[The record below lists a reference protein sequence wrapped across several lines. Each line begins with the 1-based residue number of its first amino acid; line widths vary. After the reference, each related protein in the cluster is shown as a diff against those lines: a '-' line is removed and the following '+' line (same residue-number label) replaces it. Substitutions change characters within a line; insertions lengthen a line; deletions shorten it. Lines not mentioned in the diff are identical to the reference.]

1 MNTQDNLNLDVEY
14 LEVVT
19 CTYSELSK
27 IKKPTNG
34 RLYHTSDTNEFYF
47 DWNNKRHK
55 LSVFTTDKSESSD
68 VVKKSELGAWLKE
81 NNYITN
87 LSLTDALVDVI
98 GSPIENIITKQ
109 ALENYSKNYLLTKE
123 ELNLLNKPLN
133 LIEDIKTLKG
143 TNETLFSYCEGLA
156 NKINEVR
163 TIANDKIS
171 SGELDTRLND
181 YIKKSLAD
189 SLYLSKDAAGELYI
203 DEEEFVEK
211 LKGYVTNEQLTKSL
225 KPYQKVSEADLKYAT
240 KSDSDNKYLQKSV
253 ASKTYA
259 TKSEVSN
266 TYETKEG
273 VDEKLSGYVKQ
284 EDTADFAKKSD
295 VESSYVRKEE
305 LGKYE
310 TKSNAGNRLSTFAK
324 MDWVNEYFTQKT
336 DLKRILN
343 DYATKEYVA
352 NQLSIYTTN
361 ESVDDK
367 ISQTNRQIIDT
378 NNKFANYATKSQ
390 LQSVIDTIPS
400 KGEISSTYVTKDE
413 LNTRI
418 SNLESYSNVDEKL
431 KGYVTK
437 EELNGKE
444 TSIKNE
450 IVGVKNKLSDYAT
463 KSQLQTKLE
472 KYITKSVAD
481 STYLTTQKL
490 NDRLSDYEKSS
501 DVDAKLNGLA
511 TKEYVDDKISGVSG
525 EIVGVKNKLS
535 DYVTKS
541 QLQTKLEGY
550 ITKSESK
557 SSFVT
562 PQVLND
568 KLSVYEKTSDVDE
581 KLNEYTKNEEFA
593 RRLKEY
599 LTKTQISD
607 TYVSKGSLKDYVKKS
622 DVDFETFAKKIWVDE
637 YYMKKFKLSDYL
649 KADDIFEIF
658 LQKSVADEV
667 YLKKNDAEKTY
678 AKIVDIIGLATSDA
692 VTREESKVFAK
703 KVWVDEYFVRKGQ
716 IDGIQNATVL
726 SREFETES
734 DLKNSEKNIK
744 QGFYY
749 LTSDQVLMVAI
760 DDGNGGKMFINI
772 TNLEAGF
779 ALYFGGDDVNW

>member
-19 CTYSELSK
+19 CTYSELCK

-68 VVKKSELGAWLKE
+68 VVKKSELGAWLKK

-87 LSLTDALVDVI
+87 LSLTDALIDVI

-171 SGELDTRLND
+171 SGKLDTRLND

-189 SLYLSKDAAGELYI
+189 SLYLSKEDAGQLYI

-211 LKGYVTNEQLTKSL
+211 LKGYVTNEQLTESL
-225 KPYQKVSEADLKYAT
+225 KPYQKKSEADSKYAT

-266 TYETKEG
+266 TYETKKG

-284 EDTADFAKKSD
+284 EDTANFVKKSD
-295 VESSYVRKEE
+295 VESSYVKKEE
-305 LGKYE
+305 LSKYE
-310 TKSNAGNRLSTFAK
+310 TKSGADDKLTPFAK
-324 MDWVNEYFTQKT
+324 KVWVNEYFTQQK

-343 DYATKEYVA
+343 DYATKEYIV
-352 NQLSIYTTN
+352 NQLSTYATN
-361 ESVDDK
+361 KSVDDK
-367 ISQTNRQIIDT
+367 IAQTNREIIDIE
-378 NNKFANYATKSQ
+378 NKFAKYVTKSQ
-390 LQSVIDTIPS
+390 LDS
-400 KGEISSTYVTKDE
+400 KVAGFVTK
-413 LNTRI
+413 
-418 SNLESYSNVDEKL
+418 SY
-431 KGYVTK
+431 
-437 EELNGKE
+437 
-444 TSIKNE
+444 
-450 IVGVKNKLSDYAT
+450 
-463 KSQLQTKLE
+463 
-472 KYITKSVAD
+472 AD
-481 STYLTTQKL
+481 STYLTTKKL
-490 NDRLSDYEKSS
+490 NDR
-501 DVDAKLNGLA
+501 
-511 TKEYVDDKISGVSG
+511 
-525 EIVGVKNKLS
+525 
-535 DYVTKS
+535 
-541 QLQTKLEGY
+541 
-550 ITKSESK
+550 
-557 SSFVT
+557 
-562 PQVLND
+562 
-568 KLSVYEKTSDVDE
+568 LSVYEKTSDVDD

-607 TYVSKGSLKDYVKKS
+607 TYVSKSSLKDYVKKS
-622 DVDFETFAKKIWVDE
+622 DVDFEAFAKKVWVDE

-658 LQKSVADEV
+658 LQKSMADEV

-678 AKIVDIIGLATSDA
+678 AKIVDIIGLAKND
-692 VTREESKVFAK
+692 VITREESKAFAK
-703 KVWVDEYFVRKGQ
+703 KVWVDEYYMRKGQ
-716 IDGIQNATVL
+716 IEGIKNAMVL
-726 SREFETES
+726 SQEFETER
-734 DLKNSEKNIK
+734 DLRNSERNIQ

-749 LTSDQVLMVAI
+749 LTKDKILMVAI
-760 DDGNGGKMFINI
+760 DDGNGGKIFVDV
-772 TNLEAGF
+772 TNLETGLV
-779 ALYFGGDDVNW
+779 LYFGGDDVNW

>member
-19 CTYSELSK
+19 CTYSELCK

-68 VVKKSELGAWLKE
+68 VVKKSELGAWLKK

-87 LSLTDALVDVI
+87 LSLTDALIDVI

-171 SGELDTRLND
+171 SGKLDTRLND

-189 SLYLSKDAAGELYI
+189 SIYLSKEEAGQLYI

-211 LKGYVTNEQLTKSL
+211 LKGYVTGEQLTESL
-225 KPYQKVSEADLKYAT
+225 KPYQKKSEADLKYAT

-259 TKSEVSN
+259 TKSEISN

-295 VESSYVRKEE
+295 IESSYVKKEE
-305 LGKYE
+305 LSKYE
-310 TKSNAGNRLSTFAK
+310 TKSGTDDKLTPFAK
-324 MDWVNEYFTQKT
+324 KVWVNEYFTQKT

-343 DYATKEYVA
+343 DYATKEYIV
-352 NQLSIYTTN
+352 NQLSTYATN
-361 ESVDDK
+361 KSVDDK
-367 ISQTNRQIIDT
+367 IAQTNREIIDIE
-378 NNKFANYATKSQ
+378 NKFAKYVTKSQ
-390 LQSVIDTIPS
+390 LDS
-400 KGEISSTYVTKDE
+400 KVAGFVTK
-413 LNTRI
+413 
-418 SNLESYSNVDEKL
+418 SY
-431 KGYVTK
+431 
-437 EELNGKE
+437 
-444 TSIKNE
+444 
-450 IVGVKNKLSDYAT
+450 
-463 KSQLQTKLE
+463 
-472 KYITKSVAD
+472 AD
-481 STYLTTQKL
+481 STYLTTKKL
-490 NDRLSDYEKSS
+490 NDR
-501 DVDAKLNGLA
+501 
-511 TKEYVDDKISGVSG
+511 
-525 EIVGVKNKLS
+525 
-535 DYVTKS
+535 
-541 QLQTKLEGY
+541 
-550 ITKSESK
+550 
-557 SSFVT
+557 
-562 PQVLND
+562 
-568 KLSVYEKTSDVDE
+568 LSVYEKTSDVDD

-607 TYVSKGSLKDYVKKS
+607 TYVSKSSLKDYVKKS
-622 DVDFETFAKKIWVDE
+622 DVDFEAFAKKIWVDE

-658 LQKSVADEV
+658 LQKSMADEV

-678 AKIVDIIGLATSDA
+678 AKIVDIIGLATSDV
-692 VTREESKVFAK
+692 VTREESKAFAK
-703 KVWVDEYFVRKGQ
+703 KVWVDEYYMRKGQ
-716 IDGIQNATVL
+716 IEGIKNAMVL
-726 SREFETES
+726 SQEFETER
-734 DLKNSEKNIK
+734 DLRNSERNIQ

-749 LTSDQVLMVAI
+749 LTKDKILMVAI
-760 DDGNGGKMFINI
+760 DDGNGGKIFVDV
-772 TNLEAGF
+772 TNLETGLF
-779 ALYFGGDDVNW
+779 LYFGGDDVNW

>member
-19 CTYSELSK
+19 CTYSELCK

-68 VVKKSELGAWLKE
+68 VVKKSELGAWLKK

-87 LSLTDALVDVI
+87 LSLTDALIDVI

-123 ELNLLNKPLN
+123 ELNLLNEPLN
-133 LIEDIKTLKG
+133 LINEIESLKS
-143 TNETLFSYCEGLA
+143 TDKTLFSFCEGLA

-171 SGELDTRLND
+171 SGELDTKLGE
-181 YIKKSLAD
+181 YVKKSLAD
-189 SLYLSKDAAGELYI
+189 SLYLSKEDAGQLYI

-211 LKGYVTNEQLTKSL
+211 LKGYVTDKQLTESL
-225 KPYQKVSEADLKYAT
+225 KPYQKKSEADSKYVT
-240 KSDSDNKYLQKSV
+240 KSDLDNKYLQKSA

-284 EDTADFAKKSD
+284 EDTANFAKKSD
-295 VESSYVRKEE
+295 VESSYVKKEE
-305 LGKYE
+305 LSKYE
-310 TKSNAGNRLSTFAK
+310 TKSGVDDKLTPFAK
-324 MDWVNEYFTQKT
+324 KVWVNEYFTQKT

-343 DYATKEYVA
+343 DYATKEYIV
-352 NQLSIYTTN
+352 NQLSTYATN
-361 ESVDDK
+361 KSVDDK
-367 ISQTNRQIIDT
+367 IAQTNREIIDIE
-378 NNKFANYATKSQ
+378 NKFAKYVTKSQ
-390 LQSVIDTIPS
+390 LDS
-400 KGEISSTYVTKDE
+400 KVAGFVTK
-413 LNTRI
+413 
-418 SNLESYSNVDEKL
+418 SY
-431 KGYVTK
+431 
-437 EELNGKE
+437 
-444 TSIKNE
+444 
-450 IVGVKNKLSDYAT
+450 
-463 KSQLQTKLE
+463 
-472 KYITKSVAD
+472 AD
-481 STYLTTQKL
+481 STYLTTKKL
-490 NDRLSDYEKSS
+490 NDR
-501 DVDAKLNGLA
+501 
-511 TKEYVDDKISGVSG
+511 
-525 EIVGVKNKLS
+525 
-535 DYVTKS
+535 
-541 QLQTKLEGY
+541 
-550 ITKSESK
+550 
-557 SSFVT
+557 
-562 PQVLND
+562 
-568 KLSVYEKTSDVDE
+568 LSVYEKTSDVDD

-607 TYVSKGSLKDYVKKS
+607 TYVSKSSLKDYVKKS
-622 DVDFETFAKKIWVDE
+622 DVDFEAFAKKIWVDE

-658 LQKSVADEV
+658 LQKSMADEV

-678 AKIVDIIGLATSDA
+678 AKIVDIIGLAKND
-692 VTREESKVFAK
+692 VITREESKAFAK
-703 KVWVDEYFVRKGQ
+703 KVWVDEYYMRKGQ
-716 IDGIQNATVL
+716 IEGIKNAMVL
-726 SREFETES
+726 SQEFETEK
-734 DLKNSEKNIK
+734 DLRNSERNIQ

-749 LTSDQVLMVAI
+749 LTKDKILMVAI
-760 DDGNGGKMFINI
+760 DDGNGGKIFVDV
-772 TNLEAGF
+772 TNLETGLF
-779 ALYFGGDDVNW
+779 LYFGGDDVNW

>member
-19 CTYSELSK
+19 CTYSELCK

-68 VVKKSELGAWLKE
+68 VVKKSELGAWLKK

-87 LSLTDALVDVI
+87 LSLTDALIDVI

-123 ELNLLNKPLN
+123 ELNLLNEPLN
-133 LIEDIKTLKG
+133 LINELKS
-143 TNETLFSYCEGLA
+143 TDKTLFSYCEGLA

-171 SGELDTRLND
+171 SGELDTKLGE
-181 YIKKSLAD
+181 YVKKSLAD
-189 SLYLSKDAAGELYI
+189 SLYLSKEDAGQLYI
-203 DEEEFVEK
+203 DEKEFVEK
-211 LKGYVTNEQLTKSL
+211 LKGYVTNEQLTESL
-225 KPYQKVSEADLKYAT
+225 KPYQKKSEADSKYAT

-284 EDTADFAKKSD
+284 EDTANFAKKSD
-295 VESSYVRKEE
+295 VESSYVKKEE
-305 LGKYE
+305 LSKYE
-310 TKSNAGNRLSTFAK
+310 TKSGADDKLTPFAK
-324 MDWVNEYFTQKT
+324 KVWVNEYFTQQK

-343 DYATKEYVA
+343 DYATKEYIV
-352 NQLSIYTTN
+352 NQLSTYATN
-361 ESVDDK
+361 KSVDDK
-367 ISQTNRQIIDT
+367 IAQTNREIIDIE
-378 NNKFANYATKSQ
+378 NKFAKYVTKSQ
-390 LQSVIDTIPS
+390 LDS
-400 KGEISSTYVTKDE
+400 KVAGFVTK
-413 LNTRI
+413 
-418 SNLESYSNVDEKL
+418 
-431 KGYVTK
+431 
-437 EELNGKE
+437 
-444 TSIKNE
+444 
-450 IVGVKNKLSDYAT
+450 SD
-463 KSQLQTKLE
+463 
-472 KYITKSVAD
+472 AD
-481 STYLTTQKL
+481 STYLTTKKL
-490 NDRLSDYEKSS
+490 NDR
-501 DVDAKLNGLA
+501 
-511 TKEYVDDKISGVSG
+511 
-525 EIVGVKNKLS
+525 
-535 DYVTKS
+535 
-541 QLQTKLEGY
+541 
-550 ITKSESK
+550 
-557 SSFVT
+557 
-562 PQVLND
+562 
-568 KLSVYEKTSDVDE
+568 LSVYEKTSDVDD

-607 TYVSKGSLKDYVKKS
+607 TYVSKSSLKDYVKKS
-622 DVDFETFAKKIWVDE
+622 DVDFEAFAKKIWVDE

-658 LQKSVADEV
+658 LQKSMADEV

-678 AKIVDIIGLATSDA
+678 AKIVDIIGLAKND
-692 VTREESKVFAK
+692 VITREESKAFAK
-703 KVWVDEYFVRKGQ
+703 KVWVDEYYMRKGQ
-716 IDGIQNATVL
+716 IEGIKNAMVL
-726 SREFETES
+726 SQEFETER
-734 DLKNSEKNIK
+734 DLRNSERNIQ

-749 LTSDQVLMVAI
+749 LTKDKILMVAI
-760 DDGNGGKMFINI
+760 DDGKGGKIFVDV
-772 TNLEAGF
+772 TNLETGLV
-779 ALYFGGDDVNW
+779 LYFGGDDVNW

>member
-19 CTYSELSK
+19 CTYSELCK

-68 VVKKSELGAWLKE
+68 VVKKSELGAWLKK

-87 LSLTDALVDVI
+87 LSLTDALIDVI

-123 ELNLLNKPLN
+123 ELNLLNEPLN
-133 LIEDIKTLKG
+133 LINELKS
-143 TNETLFSYCEGLA
+143 TDKTLFSYCEGLA

-171 SGELDTRLND
+171 SGELDTRLGE
-181 YIKKSLAD
+181 YVKKSLAD
-189 SLYLSKDAAGELYI
+189 SLYLSKEDAGQLYI
-203 DEEEFVEK
+203 DEKEFVEK
-211 LKGYVTNEQLTKSL
+211 LKGYVTNEQLTESL
-225 KPYQKVSEADLKYAT
+225 KPYQKKSEADSKYAT

-295 VESSYVRKEE
+295 VESSYVKKEE
-305 LGKYE
+305 LSKYE
-310 TKSNAGNRLSTFAK
+310 TKSGVDDKLTPFAK
-324 MDWVNEYFTQKT
+324 KVWVNQYFTQKT
-336 DLKRILN
+336 DLKHILN
-343 DYATKEYVA
+343 DYATKEYIV
-352 NQLSIYTTN
+352 NQLSTYATN
-361 ESVDDK
+361 KSVDDK
-367 ISQTNRQIIDT
+367 IAQTNREIIDIE
-378 NNKFANYATKSQ
+378 NKFAKYVTKSQ
-390 LQSVIDTIPS
+390 LDS
-400 KGEISSTYVTKDE
+400 KVAGFVTK
-413 LNTRI
+413 
-418 SNLESYSNVDEKL
+418 
-431 KGYVTK
+431 
-437 EELNGKE
+437 
-444 TSIKNE
+444 
-450 IVGVKNKLSDYAT
+450 SD
-463 KSQLQTKLE
+463 
-472 KYITKSVAD
+472 AD
-481 STYLTTQKL
+481 STYLTTKKL
-490 NDRLSDYEKSS
+490 NDR
-501 DVDAKLNGLA
+501 
-511 TKEYVDDKISGVSG
+511 
-525 EIVGVKNKLS
+525 
-535 DYVTKS
+535 
-541 QLQTKLEGY
+541 
-550 ITKSESK
+550 
-557 SSFVT
+557 
-562 PQVLND
+562 
-568 KLSVYEKTSDVDE
+568 LSVYEKTSDVDD

-607 TYVSKGSLKDYVKKS
+607 TYVSKSSLKDYVKKS
-622 DVDFETFAKKIWVDE
+622 DVDFEAFAKKIWVDE

-658 LQKSVADEV
+658 LQKSMADEV

-678 AKIVDIIGLATSDA
+678 AKIVDIIGLATSDV
-692 VTREESKVFAK
+692 VTREESKAFAK
-703 KVWVDEYFVRKGQ
+703 KVWVDEYYMRKGQ
-716 IDGIQNATVL
+716 IEGIKNAMVL
-726 SREFETES
+726 SQEFETER
-734 DLKNSEKNIK
+734 DLRNSERNIQ

-749 LTSDQVLMVAI
+749 LTKDKILMVAI
-760 DDGNGGKMFINI
+760 DDGNGGKIFVDV
-772 TNLEAGF
+772 TNLETGLF
-779 ALYFGGDDVNW
+779 LYFGGDDVNW

>member
-19 CTYSELSK
+19 CTYSELCK

-68 VVKKSELGAWLKE
+68 VVKKSELGAWLKK

-87 LSLTDALVDVI
+87 LSLTDALIDVI

-123 ELNLLNKPLN
+123 ELNLLNEPLN
-133 LIEDIKTLKG
+133 LINEIESLKS
-143 TNETLFSYCEGLA
+143 TDKTLFSFCERLA
-156 NKINEVR
+156 NQVNEIR
-163 TIANDKIS
+163 SIANDKIS
-171 SGELDTRLND
+171 SGELDTKLGE
-181 YIKKSLAD
+181 YVKKSLAD

-203 DEEEFVEK
+203 DEKEFVEK
-211 LKGYVTNEQLTKSL
+211 LKGYVTNEQLTESL
-225 KPYQKVSEADLKYAT
+225 KPYQKKSEADSKYAT

-295 VESSYVRKEE
+295 VESSYVKKEE
-305 LGKYE
+305 LSKYE
-310 TKSNAGNRLSTFAK
+310 TKSGADDKLTPFAK
-324 MDWVNEYFTQKT
+324 KVWVNQYFTQKT

-343 DYATKEYVA
+343 DYATKEYIV
-352 NQLSIYTTN
+352 NQLSTYATN
-361 ESVDDK
+361 KSVDDK
-367 ISQTNRQIIDT
+367 IAQTNREIIDIE
-378 NNKFANYATKSQ
+378 NKFAKYVTKSQ
-390 LQSVIDTIPS
+390 LDS
-400 KGEISSTYVTKDE
+400 KVAGFVTK
-413 LNTRI
+413 
-418 SNLESYSNVDEKL
+418 SY
-431 KGYVTK
+431 
-437 EELNGKE
+437 
-444 TSIKNE
+444 
-450 IVGVKNKLSDYAT
+450 
-463 KSQLQTKLE
+463 
-472 KYITKSVAD
+472 AD
-481 STYLTTQKL
+481 STYLTTKKL
-490 NDRLSDYEKSS
+490 NDR
-501 DVDAKLNGLA
+501 
-511 TKEYVDDKISGVSG
+511 
-525 EIVGVKNKLS
+525 
-535 DYVTKS
+535 
-541 QLQTKLEGY
+541 
-550 ITKSESK
+550 
-557 SSFVT
+557 
-562 PQVLND
+562 
-568 KLSVYEKTSDVDE
+568 LSVYEKTSDVDD

-607 TYVSKGSLKDYVKKS
+607 TYVSKSSLKDYVKKS
-622 DVDFETFAKKIWVDE
+622 DADFEAFAKKVWVDE

-658 LQKSVADEV
+658 LQKSMADEV

-678 AKIVDIIGLATSDA
+678 AKIVDIIGLATSDV
-692 VTREESKVFAK
+692 VTREESKAFAK
-703 KVWVDEYFVRKGQ
+703 KVWVDEYYMRKGQ
-716 IDGIQNATVL
+716 IEGIKNAMVL
-726 SREFETES
+726 SQEFETER
-734 DLKNSEKNIK
+734 DLRNSERNIQ

-749 LTSDQVLMVAI
+749 LTKDKILVVAI
-760 DDGNGGKMFINI
+760 DDGNGGKIFVDV
-772 TNLEAGF
+772 TNLETGLF
-779 ALYFGGDDVNW
+779 LYFGGDDVNW

>member
-19 CTYSELSK
+19 CTYSELCK

-55 LSVFTTDKSESSD
+55 LSVFTTDKNESSD
-68 VVKKSELGAWLKE
+68 VVKKSELGAWLKK

-87 LSLTDALVDVI
+87 LSLTDALIDVI

-123 ELNLLNKPLN
+123 ELNLLNEPLN
-133 LIEDIKTLKG
+133 LINEIKSTDK
-143 TNETLFSYCEGLA
+143 TLFSYCEGLA

-171 SGELDTRLND
+171 SGKLDTRLND

-189 SLYLSKDAAGELYI
+189 SLYLSKEDAGQLYI

-211 LKGYVTNEQLTKSL
+211 LKGYVTNEQLTESL
-225 KPYQKVSEADLKYAT
+225 KPYQKKSEADSKYAT

-284 EDTADFAKKSD
+284 EDTANFAKKSD
-295 VESSYVRKEE
+295 VESSYVKKEE
-305 LGKYE
+305 LSKYE
-310 TKSNAGNRLSTFAK
+310 TKSGADDKLTPFAK
-324 MDWVNEYFTQKT
+324 KVWVNQYFTQKT

-343 DYATKEYVA
+343 DYATKEYIV
-352 NQLSIYTTN
+352 NQLSTYATN
-361 ESVDDK
+361 KSVDDK
-367 ISQTNRQIIDT
+367 IAQTNREIIDIE
-378 NNKFANYATKSQ
+378 NKFAKYVTKSQ
-390 LQSVIDTIPS
+390 LDS
-400 KGEISSTYVTKDE
+400 KVAGFVTK
-413 LNTRI
+413 
-418 SNLESYSNVDEKL
+418 
-431 KGYVTK
+431 
-437 EELNGKE
+437 
-444 TSIKNE
+444 
-450 IVGVKNKLSDYAT
+450 SD
-463 KSQLQTKLE
+463 
-472 KYITKSVAD
+472 AD
-481 STYLTTQKL
+481 STYLTTKKL
-490 NDRLSDYEKSS
+490 NDR
-501 DVDAKLNGLA
+501 
-511 TKEYVDDKISGVSG
+511 
-525 EIVGVKNKLS
+525 
-535 DYVTKS
+535 
-541 QLQTKLEGY
+541 
-550 ITKSESK
+550 
-557 SSFVT
+557 
-562 PQVLND
+562 
-568 KLSVYEKTSDVDE
+568 LSVYEKTSDVDD

-607 TYVSKGSLKDYVKKS
+607 TYVSKSSLKDYVKKS
-622 DVDFETFAKKIWVDE
+622 DVDFEAFAKKIWVDE

-658 LQKSVADEV
+658 LQKSMADEV

-678 AKIVDIIGLATSDA
+678 AKIVDIIGLAKND
-692 VTREESKVFAK
+692 VITREESKAFAK
-703 KVWVDEYFVRKGQ
+703 KVWVDEYYMRKGQ
-716 IDGIQNATVL
+716 IEGIKNAMVL
-726 SREFETES
+726 SQEFETER
-734 DLKNSEKNIK
+734 DLRNSERNIQ

-749 LTSDQVLMVAI
+749 LTKDKILMVAI
-760 DDGNGGKMFINI
+760 DDGNGGKIFVDV
-772 TNLEAGF
+772 TNLETGLV
-779 ALYFGGDDVNW
+779 LYFGGDDVNW

>member
-19 CTYSELSK
+19 CTYSELCK

-68 VVKKSELGAWLKE
+68 VVKKSELGAWLKK

-87 LSLTDALVDVI
+87 LSLTDALIDVI

-133 LIEDIKTLKG
+133 LIDEIESLKS
-143 TNETLFSYCEGLA
+143 TDKKLFSFCERLA
-156 NKINEVR
+156 NQVNEIR
-163 TIANDKIS
+163 SIANDKIS
-171 SGELDTRLND
+171 SGELDTKLGE
-181 YIKKSLAD
+181 YVKKSLAD
-189 SLYLSKDAAGELYI
+189 SIYLSKEDAGQLYI

-211 LKGYVTNEQLTKSL
+211 LKGYVTDKQLTESL
-225 KPYQKVSEADLKYAT
+225 KPYQKKSEADSKYAT

-284 EDTADFAKKSD
+284 EDTANFAKKSD
-295 VESSYVRKEE
+295 VESSYVKKEE
-305 LGKYE
+305 LSKYE
-310 TKSNAGNRLSTFAK
+310 TKSGADDKLTPFAK
-324 MDWVNEYFTQKT
+324 KVWVNEYFTQKT

-343 DYATKEYVA
+343 DYATKEYIV
-352 NQLSIYTTN
+352 NQLSTYATN
-361 ESVDDK
+361 KSVDDK
-367 ISQTNRQIIDT
+367 IAQTNREIIDIE
-378 NNKFANYATKSQ
+378 NKFAKYVTKSQ
-390 LQSVIDTIPS
+390 LDS
-400 KGEISSTYVTKDE
+400 KVAGFVTK
-413 LNTRI
+413 
-418 SNLESYSNVDEKL
+418 SY
-431 KGYVTK
+431 
-437 EELNGKE
+437 
-444 TSIKNE
+444 
-450 IVGVKNKLSDYAT
+450 
-463 KSQLQTKLE
+463 
-472 KYITKSVAD
+472 AD
-481 STYLTTQKL
+481 STYLTTKKL
-490 NDRLSDYEKSS
+490 NDR
-501 DVDAKLNGLA
+501 
-511 TKEYVDDKISGVSG
+511 
-525 EIVGVKNKLS
+525 
-535 DYVTKS
+535 
-541 QLQTKLEGY
+541 
-550 ITKSESK
+550 
-557 SSFVT
+557 
-562 PQVLND
+562 
-568 KLSVYEKTSDVDE
+568 LSVYEKTSDVDD

-607 TYVSKGSLKDYVKKS
+607 TYVSKSSLKDYVKKS
-622 DVDFETFAKKIWVDE
+622 DVDFEAFAKKVWVDE

-658 LQKSVADEV
+658 LQKSMADEV

-678 AKIVDIIGLATSDA
+678 AKIVDIIGLAKND
-692 VTREESKVFAK
+692 VITREESKAFAK
-703 KVWVDEYFVRKGQ
+703 KVWVDEYYMRKGQ
-716 IDGIQNATVL
+716 IEGIKNAMVL
-726 SREFETES
+726 SQEFETER
-734 DLKNSEKNIK
+734 DLRNSERNIQ

-749 LTSDQVLMVAI
+749 LTKDKILMVAI
-760 DDGNGGKMFINI
+760 DDGNGGKIFVDV
-772 TNLEAGF
+772 TNLETGLF
-779 ALYFGGDDVNW
+779 LYFGGDDVNW

>member
-19 CTYSELSK
+19 CTYSELCK

-68 VVKKSELGAWLKE
+68 VVKKSELGAWLKK

-87 LSLTDALVDVI
+87 LSLTDALIDVI

-171 SGELDTRLND
+171 SGELDTKLGE
-181 YIKKSLAD
+181 YVKKSLAD
-189 SLYLSKDAAGELYI
+189 SIYLSKEDAGQLYI

-211 LKGYVTNEQLTKSL
+211 LKGYVTNEQLTESL
-225 KPYQKVSEADLKYAT
+225 KPYQKKSEADSKYVT
-240 KSDSDNKYLQKSV
+240 KSDLDNKYLQKSA

-266 TYETKEG
+266 TYETKKG

-284 EDTADFAKKSD
+284 EDTANFAKKSD
-295 VESSYVRKEE
+295 VESSYVKKEE
-305 LGKYE
+305 LSKYE
-310 TKSNAGNRLSTFAK
+310 TKSGADDKLTPFAK
-324 MDWVNEYFTQKT
+324 KVWVNQYFTQKT

-343 DYATKEYVA
+343 DYATKEYIV
-352 NQLSIYTTN
+352 NQLSTYATN
-361 ESVDDK
+361 KSVDDK
-367 ISQTNRQIIDT
+367 IAQTNREIIDIE
-378 NNKFANYATKSQ
+378 NKFAKYVTKSQ
-390 LQSVIDTIPS
+390 LDS
-400 KGEISSTYVTKDE
+400 KVAGFVTK
-413 LNTRI
+413 
-418 SNLESYSNVDEKL
+418 SY
-431 KGYVTK
+431 
-437 EELNGKE
+437 
-444 TSIKNE
+444 
-450 IVGVKNKLSDYAT
+450 
-463 KSQLQTKLE
+463 
-472 KYITKSVAD
+472 AD
-481 STYLTTQKL
+481 STYLTTKKL
-490 NDRLSDYEKSS
+490 NDR
-501 DVDAKLNGLA
+501 
-511 TKEYVDDKISGVSG
+511 
-525 EIVGVKNKLS
+525 
-535 DYVTKS
+535 
-541 QLQTKLEGY
+541 
-550 ITKSESK
+550 
-557 SSFVT
+557 
-562 PQVLND
+562 
-568 KLSVYEKTSDVDE
+568 LSVYEKTSDVDD

-607 TYVSKGSLKDYVKKS
+607 TYVSKSSLKDYVKKS
-622 DVDFETFAKKIWVDE
+622 DVDFEAFAKKVWVDE

-658 LQKSVADEV
+658 LQKSMADEV

-678 AKIVDIIGLATSDA
+678 AKIVDIRGLAKSD
-692 VTREESKVFAK
+692 VITREESKAFAK
-703 KVWVDEYFVRKGQ
+703 KVWVDEYYMRKGQ
-716 IDGIQNATVL
+716 IEGIKNAMVL
-726 SREFETES
+726 SQEFETER
-734 DLKNSEKNIK
+734 DLRNSERNIQ

-749 LTSDQVLMVAI
+749 LTKDKILMVAI
-760 DDGNGGKMFINI
+760 DDGNGGKIFVDV
-772 TNLEAGF
+772 TNLETGLV
-779 ALYFGGDDVNW
+779 LYFGGDDVNW